1 MSGHFKNVCEFS
13 QTHGQCRCPSLTKDI
28 RKVKCPTPAACRQVN
43 PYPPE
48 ELGEDEDDGTM
59 VNNKAEFEKAVI
71 GHRIIDAR
79 NEVVQG
85 EWSSVEALVITL
97 DNGKRV
103 ILRDTDDCCAM
114 TQVEKFVLNADKIE
128 HAITGVGTTDGY
140 TKWHIF
146 ADHGD
151 IMQIEV
157 GWSAGNPFYYGYG
170 FDIAVEDNDNAIS
183 SVADEEFVE

>member
-13 QTHGQCRCPSLTKDI
+13 QTHGQCRCPSPTKDI
-28 RKVKCPTPAACRQVN
+28 RKVKCPTPTACRQVV
-43 PYPPE
+43 PYPEE
-48 ELGEDEDDGTM
+48 ELDSESDDGTM
-59 VNNKAEFEKAVI
+59 VENKSQFESLVI
-71 GHRIIDAR
+71 GRRIIDATQEGDR
-79 NEVVQG
+79 
-85 EWSSVEALVITL
+85 LIITL

-103 ILRDTDDCCAM
+103 ILRDTDDCCAA
-114 TQVEKFVLNADKIE
+114 TEVRNFLLHADKIE